1 MIDKSIQEVIVNT
14 ITKDI
19 EELKLIT
26 LFGSVNTPYYDQNKS
41 DIDIAFLSPK
51 MISNIQRWD
60 IQEKLASILNT
71 DIDLVDLN
79 NSNDILRFEVIS
91 KGKSLFINPSYEL
104 EIILDSIYINYIQL
118 NEDRAEIIQ
127 AYT

>member
-14 ITKDI
+14 LTKDI

-41 DIDIAFLSPK
+41 DIDIAFLSSK
-51 MISNIQRWD
+51 VIDNIHRWD
-60 IQEKLASILNT
+60 VQEKLASILNT

-79 NSNDILRFEVIS
+79 NSDDILRFEVIS
-91 KGKSLFINPSYEL
+91 KGKTLFTKPSYEL
-104 EIILDSIYINYIQL
+104 ETTLDSIYVNYIQL

-127 AYT
+127 TYT